1 MELKDVEKAITD
13 AGFYEY
19 KVITKDDLIFS
30 EDVFNQCKRNTCGMF
45 GKNYA
50 CPPLN
55 GTTEE
60 CKNRILKY
68 DNLILLN
75 KLIDISDR
83 EAMERSHKLFSEA
96 CNKVRKFVEPE
107 GGTLFDAG
115 ACDVCSECAAL
126 TDEPCRFPDKVRY
139 SVEGHRLDICS
150 MSIKLKMTY
159 NGGKQGVGYFAL
171 LAF

>member
-1 MELKDVEKAITD
+1 MELKDVQQAITD

-19 KVITKDDLIFS
+19 KVLTKDDLIFS
-30 EDVFNQCKRNTCGMF
+30 EDVFNQCKRNSCGMF

-60 CKNRILKY
+60 CKERILKY

-75 KLIDISDR
+75 KLIQIYDR
-83 EAMERSHKLFSEA
+83 EAMDASHKAFAEA
-96 CNKVRKFVEPE
+96 CREIREFVAPI
-107 GGTLFDAG
+107 GGVLFDAG
-115 ACDVCSECAAL
+115 PCDLCSECAAL
-126 TDEPCRFPDKVRY
+126 TNEPCRFPDKVRY

-159 NGGKQGVGYFAL
+159 NAGDKGVGYFAL